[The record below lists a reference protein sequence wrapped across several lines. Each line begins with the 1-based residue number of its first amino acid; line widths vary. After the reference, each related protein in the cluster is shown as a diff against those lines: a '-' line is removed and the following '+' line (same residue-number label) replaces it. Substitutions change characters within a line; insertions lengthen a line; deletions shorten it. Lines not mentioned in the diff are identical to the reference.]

1 MKAITKSF
9 PGVLALDRV
18 DLELREGEILGLIG
32 ENGAGK
38 STLMRILGGDY
49 PADAGTISI
58 EGKPVRIRDVRHA
71 MSLGI
76 SVIYQELNLAPNLD
90 VASNIFLGREPR
102 GGPLGIVNRKELY
115 SRAGELA
122 ERVGITAGLTT
133 LVQELSPGE
142 RQLIEVAKALSMD
155 ARILVLDEPT
165 SSLTP
170 TEARRLFD
178 VMRRLQENGV
188 SMIYISHRLAEV
200 QEICDRVIVLRDGQ
214 RVGVLRHSERSEESP
229 SETLRRAQGD
239 EEGAFTTTEMVKL
252 MVGRDISRFFPEHG
266 RGEAREVVLSVRS
279 FRPAGGKADISFD
292 LRAGEILGVAG
303 LVGAG
308 RTELVTSLFGVE
320 TPERGEV
327 AVLGESA
334 QVRSPSDAIR
344 LGMGF
349 VPEDRKQLGVI
360 LEMAVSE
367 NISLPSIGSYNPPF
381 MDRNRETRV
390 VAEMVEALDIKTPSL
405 AQQVQFLSG
414 GNQQKVALGKWLS
427 LNPRILILDEPT
439 RGIDVGSKSEVYKLI
454 RKLADEGVAVIMVSS
469 ELEEI
474 IGLAD
479 RAVVMHEGRST
490 GILDRDQITEENI
503 MRLATGATRQEAQT
517 I

>member
-1 MKAITKSF
+1 MKGISKRF

-18 DLELREGEILGLIG
+18 DLELYEGEILGLIG

-49 PADAGTISI
+49 PADDGTIKI
-58 EGKPVRIRDVRHA
+58 AGEPVRIRDVRDS

-90 VASNIFLGREPR
+90 IASNIFLGREPLR
-102 GGPLGIVNRKELY
+102 GPFGIVDRRRLY
-115 SRAGELA
+115 SQANDLA
-122 ERVGITAGLTT
+122 ERVGINSSLTT
-133 LVQELSPGE
+133 LVQDLSPGE
-142 RQLIEVAKALSMD
+142 QQLVEVAKALSMD

-165 SSLTP
+165 SSLSLS
-170 TEARRLFD
+170 EVHKLFE
-178 VMRRLQENGV
+178 VMRTLQRQNV

-214 RVGVLRHSERSEESP
+214 RVGTLER
-229 SETLRRAQGD
+229 A
-239 EEGAFTTTEMVKL
+239 EGAGLSRDEMVKM
-252 MVGRDISRFFPEHG
+252 MVGRDISRFFPGHG
-266 RGEAREVVLSVRS
+266 VRREGEIVLSVRN
-279 FRPAGGKADISFD
+279 FRPSGGKGDICFD
-292 LRAGEILGVAG
+292 LHAGEILGVAG

-308 RTELVTSLFGVE
+308 RTEFVTSLFGIE
-320 TPERGEV
+320 PPEQGEIKL
-327 AVLGESA
+327 LGKKA
-334 QVRSPSDAIR
+334 QVRTPADAIR
-344 LGMGF
+344 LGMGL

-381 MDRNRETRV
+381 VDRKREMREV
-390 VAEMVEALDIKTPSL
+390 SRMVEALDIRAPSL

-414 GNQQKVALGKWLS
+414 GNQQKVALGKWLA

-439 RGIDVGSKSEVYKLI
+439 RGIDVGSKSEIYKLI
-454 RKLADEGVAVIMVSS
+454 RDLADQGVGVIMVSS

-474 IGLAD
+474 IGLSD
-479 RAVVMHEGRST
+479 RVMVMHEGCVT
-490 GILDRDQITEENI
+490 GILDREEISEENV
-503 MRLATGATRQEAQT
+503 MRLATGAIHESEHRD
-517 I
+517 